1 MSCHYMK
8 RMQNGLACAIRYS
21 YVTYVPSFYDCVH
34 MLLAIIDVRIKILV
48 TKVRTIV
55 RFEVGLL

>member
-1 MSCHYMK
+1 MK
-8 RMQNGLACAIRYS
+8 RMQNGLACAIRHP

-48 TKVRTIV
+48 TMVRTIV